1 MIKMQDILA
10 AVTSAHEL
18 DTSNTRMNI
27 FFLKQ
32 IIATQMSLTMNKDN
46 KCLLNRKGFKKVIIF
61 FV

>member
-1 MIKMQDILA
+1 MQDILA